1 MQLRAI
7 LFDMDG
13 TLADTERDGHRRAYN
28 RAFRKLGLEFRW
40 GPKLYKKLLRQPGGQ
55 ERLNHYLHRYQPE
68 LGEHAEAVGESAG
81 AWVQHVHG
89 LKSRYFR
96 RLVKRGHLP
105 LRPGVA
111 RLMREAHEAG
121 LKLAIVSNASRA
133 SLKPLLRYSL
143 GAELAGYLDCVV
155 CGQDMPRKKPYPD
168 LYHLALKQLQLR
180 PDECLAIE
188 DSAMGLKAAAAAGI
202 PTLITRTTTP
212 KARISKPPW
221 PCWMG
226 WANRVSRCRRCMGHR
241 RRDRAGSLRRD
252 WAPCSPPILHGK
264 TKVRT

>member
-202 PTLITRTTTP
+202 PTLITRNDDTEGQDF
-212 KARISKPPW
+212 KAALAVLDGLGEPGQPVQALH
-221 PCWMG
+221 G
-226 WANRVSRCRRCMGHR
+226 A
-241 RRDRAGSLRRD
+241 
-252 WAPCSPPILHGK
+252 SPPGSGWVTAQGLGAMLAAYTPRK
-264 TKVRT
+264 N